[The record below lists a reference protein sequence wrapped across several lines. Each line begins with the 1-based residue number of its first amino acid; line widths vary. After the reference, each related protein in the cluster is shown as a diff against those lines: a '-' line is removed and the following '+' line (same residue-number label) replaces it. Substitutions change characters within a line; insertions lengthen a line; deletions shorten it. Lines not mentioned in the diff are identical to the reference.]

1 MSTDSVTALANGT
14 PVTLPAG
21 ATIGDLAA
29 HLGLAPKAI
38 LVERNG
44 EALLR
49 SEWPARP
56 LSEGDRIEF
65 IRMVA
70 GG

>member
-1 MSTDSVTALANGT
+1 MTLHVLVNGT
-14 PVTLPAG
+14 PAEVAPG
-21 ATIGDLAA
+21 ATLSDLAA
-29 HLGLAPKAI
+29 QFGLAVKAV
-38 LVERNG
+38 LVECNG

-56 LSEGDRIEF
+56 VAEGDRIEF